1 MNINSQRTIL
11 KARRAE
17 LAGDLL
23 HIEDQLD
30 DTPTKD
36 WEDRASERQGD
47 EVLEALGHVE
57 LAELKRIDA
66 ALDRINDGTYGTCL
80 SCGDPISD
88 ARLELL
94 PDAALCRA
102 CAHAA
107 QASAARRR

>member
-1 MNINSQRTIL
+1 MNINTQRTIL

-23 HIEDQLD
+23 QIEDQLD

-94 PDAALCRA
+94 PDAALCRT